1 MGNSLPG
8 AGRALDPWARSQG
21 GAQPRV
27 GVLEGDGAGWGT
39 GQSLSRDVSGVL
51 CSPPDGRV
59 RGAADALGPTPP
71 AALPSRALL
80 CSCSEAPAAQSPLE
94 RHRPAAR
101 AVSGITRAGSWNETG
116 SDSCFHEGYEVSEV
130 SARRAPAPPLCSLL
144 FGTGVSGLSL
154 PWGGLWGWA
163 PGRQALSAPCGL
175 VAEHGDVGRGSSTC
189 AQAESC

>member
-1 MGNSLPG
+1 MSCAAP
-8 AGRALDPWARSQG
+8 RIG
-21 GAQPRV
+21 GA
-27 GVLEGDGAGWGT
+27 
-39 GQSLSRDVSGVL
+39 
-51 CSPPDGRV
+51 
-59 RGAADALGPTPP
+59 RGAADAFGSTSP

-101 AVSGITRAGSWNETG
+101 AVSSITRAGSWNETG
-116 SDSCFHEGYEVSEV
+116 SDSRFHEGYEASEV
-130 SARRAPAPPLCSLL
+130 SARRAPTPPLCSLL
-144 FGTGVSGLSL
+144 FGTGVSRLSL

-175 VAEHGDVGRGSSTC
+175 VAEHGDVGRGGSTC